1 MSELTEK
8 HGYKM
13 IPTAEAFGVPLG
25 LMAENQIEKVT
36 SMKQSNQLT
45 EQACIAYHLFASFVW
60 LTVSF
65 GD

>member
-1 MSELTEK
+1 
-8 HGYKM
+8 M